1 VQLTRK
7 VAKLMNMACLALEL
21 SLLAQMPVNE
31 VESKLIL
38 YPYYARQAAAYD
50 FFLDEDRKQRLLL
63 QQQPVLNWTNAD
75 NFMGSVFLW
84 TYGGRPE
91 LIGCIG
97 SRQTAAGECF
107 VFHELHSLSL
117 GVLQPVKFG
126 GGTRVWEPARGGIEL
141 LDVEGAPDPADS
153 ERQRLTQMRNLA
165 REFTGW
171 MKQDGDVTELRLL
184 PQPIFRY
191 QALGQDVIDGAL
203 FALVWKGTDP
213 DILLMLENREVRGKQ
228 RWQYALARFNWRE
241 MWVQRN
247 DKEVWRVAMSGL
259 SNNHIYISGRVTQ
272 TTLSTIGKVASEE

>member
-1 VQLTRK
+1 
-7 VAKLMNMACLALEL
+7 
-21 SLLAQMPVNE
+21 MPVNE
-31 VESKLIL
+31 AESKVIL

-50 FFLDEDRKQRLLL
+50 FFRDEDRKQRLELRK
-63 QQQPVLNWTNAD
+63 QPVLNWTNAD

-91 LIGCIG
+91 LIGCVG

-117 GVLQPVKFG
+117 DVLQPARFG
-126 GGTRVWEPARGGIEL
+126 DGKREWEPSQSGIEL
-141 LDVEGAPDPADS
+141 LNVEGAPQPANS
-153 ERQRLTQMRNLA
+153 ERARLTQMRNLA

-171 MKQDGDVTELRLL
+171 MKQDGDTTELRLL

-191 QALGQDVIDGAL
+191 KAPEEGVIDGAL

-213 DILLMLENREVRGKQ
+213 DILLMVENREVDGKQ
-228 RWQYALARFNWRE
+228 LWKNAFARFNWRE

-247 DKEVWRVAMSGL
+247 GKEVWRVEMSGL
-259 SNNHIYISGRVTQ
+259 HNNKPYISGRVEQ
-272 TTLSTIGKVASEE
+272 TSLGAIGQITPE

>member
-1 VQLTRK
+1 
-7 VAKLMNMACLALEL
+7 MNVACLALGV

-31 VESKLIL
+31 AESKLIL

-50 FFLDEDRKQRLLL
+50 FFRDDDRQQRLVL
-63 QQQPVLNWTNAD
+63 QQQPVLNWTNPD
-75 NFMGSVFLW
+75 NFMGSVFRW

-107 VFHELHSLSL
+107 VFHELHSLSQ
-117 GVLQPVKFG
+117 GVLQPVNFG
-126 GGTRVWEPARGGIEL
+126 DEFGDGKRVWEPARGGSEL

-171 MKQDGDVTELRLL
+171 MKQDGDITELRLL
-184 PQPIFRY
+184 PQPIFLY
-191 QALGQDVIDGAL
+191 QAVEQEVIDGAL

-213 DILLMLENREVRGKQ
+213 DILLTLESREVRGKQ
-228 RWQYALARFNWRE
+228 QWKYGLARFNWRE

-247 DKEVWRVAMSGL
+247 GKEIWRVEMSGL
-259 SNNHIYISGRVTQ
+259 GNNSPYVSGRVVQ
-272 TTLSTIGKVASEE
+272 TSLSAIGKATAE